1 MPPSSEDKEDDWT
14 CISDRVSRKRVQNR
28 IAQRNRRKNLK
39 KRLEELEQT
48 AGLRPCTPR
57 EEDQESNVAIL
68 LKLLAWSFGS
78 EWRQSHGP
86 RDSASRCQFT
96 ADVSVHGGSDIVFDI
111 QRRTP
116 FQIVSELRWRHYLA
130 RWDHVKQST
139 AYNTH

>member
-1 MPPSSEDKEDDWT
+1 MPPSSEDQEDDWT

-28 IAQRNRRKNLK
+28 IAQRNRREYQLNNDPESCKTLQPT
-39 KRLEELEQT
+39 R
-48 AGLRPCTPR
+48 GGPR
-57 EEDQESNVAIL
+57 IQCSYLTQASGVV
-68 LKLLAWSFGS
+68 FGS
-78 EWRQSHGP
+78 EWRQSPGP

-96 ADVSVHGGSDIVFDI
+96 AVVSVHGGSDIVFDL

-139 AYNTH
+139 AYNIH